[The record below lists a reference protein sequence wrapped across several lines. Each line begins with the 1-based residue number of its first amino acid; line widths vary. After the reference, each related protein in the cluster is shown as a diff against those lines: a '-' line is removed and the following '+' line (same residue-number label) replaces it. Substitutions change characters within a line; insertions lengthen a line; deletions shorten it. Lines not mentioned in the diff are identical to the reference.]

1 MNNDLSET
9 LRMFQPSFR
18 GNPLKEYIR
27 LRQSCF
33 FSVTGFVRR
42 MPGHKYRFQEGL
54 THGED
59 LLFYIELATNP
70 KTCFHAI
77 TQETYM
83 YRGSLDSAMSNLQG
97 LSKGYETLYRH
108 IRKNH
113 CGNAFDLNVLKS
125 KIFKI
130 MLLSY
135 LKKRAYLQALKTVK
149 WLFL

>member
-9 LRMFQPSFR
+9 LRKFQPTFR
-18 GNPLKEYIR
+18 GNPIKEYIR

-42 MPGHKYRFQEGL
+42 MPNHKYRFQENI

-59 LLFYIELATNP
+59 LLFYIELAVNP
-70 KTCFHAI
+70 ETCFHAI
-77 TQETYM
+77 TDETYI
-83 YRGSLDSAMSNLQG
+83 YRSSPDSAMSNLVG
-97 LSKGYETLYRH
+97 LSNGYETLFQH
-108 IRKNH
+108 IRKNR
-113 CGNAFDLNVLKS
+113 CGNAFDLYVLKS

-135 LKKRAYLQALKTVK
+135 LKKREYLQAVKTVK
-149 WLFL
+149 LLFL